1 LILRKLLNTL
11 YVTSQGA
18 YLSKEGE
25 TVLVKVDNHIKLRL
39 PIHTLEGIVCLG
51 NILCSPG
58 LLHLCADRNV
68 TVSFLSSY
76 GKFLARVTGPVSGNV
91 LLRREQFRWAD
102 DDGKK
107 IPIARAIVLA
117 KIFNTRKIL
126 ERAGRDHPTGTCNEE
141 LLSRSKMMARILRHV
156 ESVDG
161 VDQLRGKEGEA
172 ARVYFSVFNYLITT
186 QKEDFT
192 FYERNRRPPLDSVN
206 ALLSFIYTILLHD
219 CISALESAGL
229 DPAVGFFHV
238 DRPGRPG
245 LALDIME
252 ELRPILADRLV
263 LSLINRQQVKKKGFR
278 KTESGGVIMDEE
290 TRKTVLMAYQKR
302 KMDEINH
309 PFIQEKIQLGN
320 IPYVQSML
328 LARHIRG
335 DLEGYP
341 PFFWR

>member
-1 LILRKLLNTL
+1 MRKLLNTL

-25 TVLVKVDNHIKLRL
+25 TVLVKVDNEIKLRL

-51 NILCSPG
+51 NILCSPA
-58 LLHLCADRNV
+58 LLHLCAERGV

-76 GKFLARVTGPVSGNV
+76 GKFLARVSGPVSGNV

-102 DDGKK
+102 DEGKK
-107 IPIARAIVLA
+107 TPIARAVVVA

-126 ERAGRDHPTGTCNEE
+126 ERATRDHPTEPYQE
-141 LLSRSKMMARILRHV
+141 DVQSSSRTLARILRHV
-156 ESVDG
+156 ESIDDL
-161 VDQLRGKEGEA
+161 DQLRGKEGEA
-172 ARVYFSVFNYLITT
+172 ARTYFGVFNHLITT
-186 QKEDFT
+186 QKEDFI
-192 FYERNRRPPLDSVN
+192 FHERNRRPPLDSVN

-219 CISALESAGL
+219 CISALESVGL

-245 LALDIME
+245 LALDVME

-278 KTESGGVIMDEE
+278 KTESGGVIMDDE
-290 TRKTVLMAYQKR
+290 TRKTVLTAYQKR

-320 IPYVQSML
+320 IPFVQGML

-335 DLEGYP
+335 DLEAYP
-341 PFFWR
+341 PFLWR